1 MRAEQVNCTLQC
13 IKNPYPMSSLD
24 ETRYLMAMTFIPGIG
39 PRTAKKLISNLGS
52 ARSFFDVAYKLK
64 LSGVHE
70 NDLKQSSLKSY
81 LMRADDELKYNERN
95 QVRIATIDDSDYP
108 LRLKACDD
116 APIVI
121 YTKGNLNLNSNR
133 MIAVVGTR
141 KATSYGNRVC
151 EEIVEELKLQNCSLI
166 SGLALGIDSYAHKA
180 AQSRGIQNI
189 GIVAHGLD
197 RLYPANHR
205 SLAAA
210 MEENGGI
217 VSDFPT
223 GTRPDRENFP
233 KRNRIIAGLA
243 DAVIVVEAA
252 EKGGALIT
260 AELALSYNRD
270 VFAVPG
276 RMGDALSAGCNDLIR
291 KNKAA
296 ILTKPSDLSYYMSWE
311 KPKQRIAQTSLF
323 STMNE
328 DEQLVASLIRNG
340 SDHMDELMVQSN
352 WTMNKLS
359 TVLLQLEFNGK
370 IKPLPGKRFQL
381 CG

>member
-1 MRAEQVNCTLQC
+1 MNCTLQC

>member
-1 MRAEQVNCTLQC
+1 
-13 IKNPYPMSSLD
+13 MSLLD

-39 PRTAKKLISNLGS
+39 PRTTKKLISNFGS
-52 ARSFFDVAYKLK
+52 ARSFFDVAHKLR
-64 LSGVHE
+64 LGGV
-70 NDLKQSSLKSY
+70 NNLDLKQSSLKSY
-81 LMRADDELKYNERN
+81 LLRADDEINYNERH
-95 QVRIATIDDSDYP
+95 QIKTFTFEDSEYP
-108 LRLKACDD
+108 FRLKACDD
-116 APIVI
+116 APIVL
-121 YTKGNLNLNSNR
+121 YTRGNINLNSNR

-141 KATSYGNRVC
+141 KATSYGNRIC
-151 EEIVEELKLQNCSLI
+151 EDVVDEMRLQNCTLI
-166 SGLALGIDSYAHKA
+166 SGLAFGIDYYAHKA
-180 AQSRGIQNI
+180 AQKNSIQNI
-189 GIVAHGLD
+189 GVVAHGLD
-197 RLYPANHR
+197 RLYPSNHR
-205 SLAAA
+205 SLAIS

-276 RMGDALSAGCNDLIR
+276 RMGDAMSIGCNDLIR

-311 KPKQRIAQTSLF
+311 KPKLHSIQTSLF
-323 STMNE
+323 VNMNE
-328 DEQLVASLIRNG
+328 EEQTVISLIRSG
-340 SDHMDELMVQSN
+340 SDHMDELMLKSQ
-352 WTMNKLS
+352 WTLNKLA
-359 TVLLQLEFNGK
+359 TVLLQLEFSGLV
-370 IKPLPGKRFQL
+370 KPLPGKRFQL

>member
-95 QVRIATIDDSDYP
+95 QVRIATFDDSDYP
-108 LRLKACDD
+108 LRLKTCDD

-121 YTKGNLNLNSNR
+121 YSKGNLNLNSNR

-276 RMGDALSAGCNDLIR
+276 RMGDALSAGCNDLVR

-359 TVLLQLEFNGK
+359 TVLLQLEFNGM